1 MPIAT
6 VAEIVL
12 PVFGLILLGWV
23 AGRLRWFGE
32 GVGEALGEFVFQL
45 PIPVLMFRT
54 IGTAHLP
61 EGSPIPL
68 WLSYF
73 AGAGLVWAL
82 AQMMT
87 TRLAGRSH
95 GEGVIAGL
103 SASFSN
109 LLVIGVPLLTTAY
122 GEAGVVVLFV
132 IVSIHLP
139 IMMTAGTLMTEHAV
153 RRDAGDATPLSIGRL
168 LGRIVKN
175 LATSPIVIAVF
186 AGGLWRI
193 SGLEFGPVAK
203 GMIDGL
209 AASATP
215 LALVSM
221 GMGLARY
228 SLRGA
233 LPLALMS
240 STLKLAV
247 MPLAVWVLTAKV
259 AHLPELWVNVAT
271 ISAAAPSG
279 ANSYLFAVRFRVGHA
294 LASSAIALSTLM
306 AVVTITLW
314 LAILPH

>member
-1 MPIAT
+1 MPVTT

-12 PVFGLILLGWV
+12 PVFGLILLGWF
-23 AGRLRWFGE
+23 AGRFRLFSD

-61 EGSPIPL
+61 EGSPVPL
-68 WLSYF
+68 WLAYF
-73 AGAGLVWAL
+73 AAVGIVWAL
-82 AQMMT
+82 ADLIT

-95 GEGVIAGL
+95 GEGVIAGIG
-103 SASFSN
+103 ASFSN
-109 LLVIGVPLLTTAY
+109 LLVIGVPLLTQAY

-132 IVSIHLP
+132 IVSVHLP

-153 RRDAGDATPLSIGRL
+153 RRDAGTAEPMSIGRL
-168 LGRIVKN
+168 LVAILKN
-175 LATSPIVIAVF
+175 LATSPIVLAVI
-186 AGGLWRI
+186 AGGLWRM
-193 SGLEFGPVAK
+193 SGLQFGGVVK

-209 AASATP
+209 ASSATP

-228 SLRGA
+228 SLAGA
-233 LPLALMS
+233 LPLATMS
-240 STLKLAV
+240 SVLKLGL
-247 MPLAVWVLTAKV
+247 MPLLTYIFAAKV
-259 AHLPELWVNVAT
+259 AHLPDLWVNVAT

-279 ANSYLFAVRFRVGHA
+279 ANSYLFAVRFKVGHA
-294 LASSAIALSTLM
+294 LASSAIALSTLA

-314 LAILPH
+314 LTVLPH